1 MLEEYMMNI
10 GYTEEQRELIVNSYP
25 LNTYTESTLLF
36 NVKNMINFFHRNGLT
51 NEDIVNITSTIPNL
65 LVISS
70 ENIKNRVKEL
80 INIGF
85 NKLEA
90 YKMIKNYPYIIELS
104 FQKIVNKF
112 NYLKELGFSEDNIV
126 DIMTNKT
133 DIISIDNT
141 SLRKRINYFTEY
153 GFSTDDIINIV
164 NVVPEVIDLRITYI
178 NKIIDE
184 LSTYGFNK
192 SSIIRIITILPN
204 LFIFKDSLS
213 DNLDKLNELGYNK
226 KDIISIISKVPM
238 ILRKSYFDNIFIKF
252 GLLNTYEFTNSDI
265 IDMTF
270 KNPYI
275 LAYSND
281 KLINNIDNLLNGFY
295 TKEEVIGMIKNFPLL
310 LGYDTSSLKK
320 KFAFY
325 KSNGLEKYICNN
337 SHLLSFSLDLI
348 EAREKVIS
356 DNKIDNVYYKDLF
369 ENNSCTTLLIDNLF
383 LSEEDF
389 YKIYNLTTD
398 DLLRRS

>member
-1 MLEEYMMNI
+1 
-10 GYTEEQRELIVNSYP
+10 
-25 LNTYTESTLLF
+25 
-36 NVKNMINFFHRNGLT
+36 
-51 NEDIVNITSTIPNL
+51 
-65 LVISS
+65 
-70 ENIKNRVKEL
+70 
-80 INIGF
+80 
-85 NKLEA
+85 
-90 YKMIKNYPYIIELS
+90 
-104 FQKIVNKF
+104 
-112 NYLKELGFSEDNIV
+112 
-126 DIMTNKT
+126 
-133 DIISIDNT
+133 
-141 SLRKRINYFTEY
+141 
-153 GFSTDDIINIV
+153 
-164 NVVPEVIDLRITYI
+164 
-178 NKIIDE
+178 
-184 LSTYGFNK
+184 
-192 SSIIRIITILPN
+192 
-204 LFIFKDSLS
+204 
-213 DNLDKLNELGYNK
+213 
-226 KDIISIISKVPM
+226 
-238 ILRKSYFDNIFIKF
+238 
-252 GLLNTYEFTNSDI
+252 
-265 IDMTF
+265 MTF

-337 SHLLSFSLDLI
+337 SHLFSFSLDLI

-369 ENNSCTTLLIDNLF
+369 ENNSCNTLLIDNLF